1 MIKQNKLK
9 KSVIS
14 HQTLRKDFLKMGCC
28 SSINFSSKIIISI
41 PPNTCYTS
49 KNLAAIKSSEIE
61 EELNNLQKYLKYEIK
76 LLLLGAAEVGKSTIL
91 KQVNSIEKK

>member
-1 MIKQNKLK
+1 
-9 KSVIS
+9 
-14 HQTLRKDFLKMGCC
+14 MGCC

-41 PPNTCYTS
+41 PTNTCYPSET
-49 KNLAAIKSSEIE
+49 LAAIKSSEIE

-91 KQVNSIEKK
+91 KQVNSIEKDRFRCQLAILFPPHLIHLFI

>member
-1 MIKQNKLK
+1 
-9 KSVIS
+9 
-14 HQTLRKDFLKMGCC
+14 MGCC

-41 PPNTCYTS
+41 PTNTCYPSET
-49 KNLAAIKSSEIE
+49 LAAIKSSEIE

-91 KQVNSIEKK
+91 KQVNINGKRMIKTSLFSFVAFI

>member
-1 MIKQNKLK
+1 
-9 KSVIS
+9 
-14 HQTLRKDFLKMGCC
+14 MGCC

-91 KQVNSIEKK
+91 KQVNSIEKSNSGVDHQLEIKFFSHLIN

>member
-1 MIKQNKLK
+1 
-9 KSVIS
+9 
-14 HQTLRKDFLKMGCC
+14 MGCC

-91 KQVNSIEKK
+91 KQVNSIEKSNSGVDHQLSFSHLIN